1 MNNTM
6 RYMTRKELMERL
18 KLSLTA
24 TYRII
29 GTTRTRLKLISSK
42 DVVAILNSAR
52 RGGQPLLLE
61 LPDDLL
67 TCEEMAA
74 ELHGV
79 TARDLY
85 NWTHRTLKVPP
96 HFLLTTHCRR
106 FRRSEV
112 LRWLDEH
119 TKIVRRTY

>member
-1 MNNTM
+1 MG
-6 RYMTRKELMERL
+6 RL

-29 GTTRTRLKLISSK
+29 GTTRTRLKLIAAK
-42 DVVAILNSAR
+42 DVVSILNNAR
-52 RGGQPLLLE
+52 RGGQPMLLE
-61 LPDDLL
+61 VPDDLL

-96 HFLLTTHCRR
+96 HFLLNTHCRR
-106 FRRSEV
+106 FLRSEV
-112 LRWLDEH
+112 FRWLDEH